1 MPNEEQRKKQIKHII
16 AENFEQLITANKP
29 KIKEA
34 YKVPT
39 KINTKKSTLNTYHI
53 HTRTEKKRQKENL
66 KPEHKKT
73 P

>member
-39 KINTKKSTLNTYHI
+39 KINTKMSTLTHI
-53 HTRTEKKRQKENL
+53 IFTPEQKTRDKKKI
-66 KPEHKKT
+66 
-73 P
+73 